1 MCYTILDKSQNT
13 REEIMNKLVKKI
25 SVILIM
31 CMLISFSGIQS
42 MAAEIAK
49 SDENKP
55 AVSEEEN
62 EIASEQEAETANV
75 DENNQAETIE
85 TSQEISENQAE
96 IEYIYL
102 DKKILMDDEEQN
114 IVVALKNEQKKLES
128 ACLLYESEENSV
140 RNEMEANNIVD
151 NTVLFTISY
160 DILSQ
165 GKYYLIGMEYVAD
178 GEKNFLEFQDEE
190 IAEFEVTAE
199 NPIEN
204 TETVPEVTTYAMS
217 DDGNIVEESGNDITE
232 AVESAIQQIAAPAA
246 VSQFSTRSRE
256 SRDSEFV
263 IALDPGHDSHC
274 GGAHANGL
282 AEEVLTLKVANYC
295 KAELEKY
302 DGVKVI
308 MTRTGAEC
316 PNPLPGSYSSAK
328 DIRQRVQKA
337 VEQGADVI
345 VSFHFNSSSSGS
357 ANGAEVIYQ
366 NQSYD
371 AAIGLE
377 SKALA
382 EKIQKE
388 LVALGLKDRGIY
400 SKDSTDGSHDP
411 NGVKDDYWTLHNEA
425 KALGKPAVLI
435 EHAFVSGNVD
445 SANLKNESY
454 LKQLGVADAKGIINQ
469 YDLLNSSSQNVP
481 GVGKIEFKATGE
493 DTFDVILSNI
503 KNEEEIQMLYVP
515 IWSVNN
521 NQDDIYWYVA
531 QRQGNGTY
539 KVSVDI
545 KKHKGDR
552 GNYIAHVYLV
562 DKQGNQSLAIDGQY
576 KVIYRTASIDT
587 LKVNQNTSD
596 KTKFDIVLSGINA
609 PNGVDRIQAAVWSE
623 NNGQDDIVW
632 YTANKQSNGDY
643 KVQVNIADHKYDAG
657 IYNIHI
663 YLFDK
668 EGLSFLPKATSI
680 SIEVAN
686 VSIAAK
692 TLSDDSTKIQLSASN
707 VGIYGN
713 VQNVRFAVWS
723 AENGQDDLKW
733 YFGTR
738 NNSGVWQVTIDAS
751 QHTGTGPFNVHA
763 YSMLANGTDKFLGN
777 TEFTVKKQAT
787 ASIEKLEINKTSEN
801 TFEVVLKGVA
811 ASNGI
816 KNIQVPIWSEENGQ
830 DDIAWYN
837 ANKKAEGTYSVNVD
851 IKNHKYNTG
860 IYNIHVY
867 LFDTEGK
874 AFLLKTTSTRVEL
887 AEVKITASD
896 INGSQ
901 KNIQLK
907 AANVGK
913 YGNVQNVRFAVWS
926 ETNGQ
931 DDLIWYMGKQ
941 NSSGTWTA
949 TAEIAR
955 HKSAGTFLVHV
966 YAMLAD
972 GTDKFL
978 GNTSFDVKKQEIAS
992 IGEINVEPDGKGG
1005 IQVNLAEVHTVTGVK
1020 KISVAVWSE
1029 INGQDDLIW
1038 YTAGRQNDGSYKVNV
1053 SAKNHKHDTGIY
1065 NIHIYLFEQ
1074 SGAEYLIKTMTVKI
1088 EQPNYQLKAQTLTE
1102 EKDLYE
1108 ISVANVGFLG
1118 NVKTVKF
1125 AVWSESNG
1133 QNDIRWYNA
1142 ERETTG
1148 VWKAK
1153 VDINKHDVSGQY
1165 NVHGYVQF
1173 DDGTEKF
1180 LGSQIFDGI
1189 KVYKI
1194 MGNAETTAEKM
1205 TSYFKTAK
1213 KEYPSEALGKGGAST
1228 IEEFCK
1234 IVESEALA
1242 EGVKPEVVF
1251 AQAMVETGWFK
1262 FGGDVKIEQ
1271 FNFCGLGATGNGV
1284 AGNSFPDVRTGI
1296 RAQVQ
1301 HLKCYASDQP
1311 LNQECVDPRWWNG
1324 LRNKATSVQALSGKW
1339 AADKNYGNKLMT
1351 VIDAIK

>member
-1 MCYTILDKSQNT
+1 
-13 REEIMNKLVKKI
+13 MNKLVKKI
-25 SVILIM
+25 SVILMM
-31 CMLISFSGIQS
+31 CMLISFSGIES
-42 MAAEIAK
+42 MAAEI
-49 SDENKP
+49 SENDENKTII
-55 AVSEEEN
+55 SEEEN
-62 EIASEQEAETANV
+62 EISLEQEAEATNP
-75 DENNQAETIE
+75 DENTQEEEVEN
-85 TSQEISENQAE
+85 SQEIPENQEE

-102 DKKILMDDEEQN
+102 DKKILADGEEQN
-114 IVVALKNEQKKLES
+114 IVVALEDEEKKLDS
-128 ACLLYESEENSV
+128 ASLIYEFKETAE
-140 RNEMEANNIVD
+140 RNEIEASNMVD
-151 NTVLFTISY
+151 NTVLFTLPY

-165 GKYYLIGMEYVAD
+165 GSYRLIGVECAI
-178 GEKNFLEFQDEE
+178 GEEKMFLEFQEEE
-190 IAEFEVTAE
+190 IAEFEVSAE
-199 NPIEN
+199 DKGED
-204 TETVPEVTTYAMS
+204 TEAMPEVTAYAMS
-217 DDGNIVEESGNDITE
+217 DDGNVVEESGDNITE
-232 AVESAIQQIAAPAA
+232 AVESAIRQMAAPTAI
-246 VSQFSTRSRE
+246 SQFSTRARE

-295 KAELEKY
+295 KEELEKY

-337 VEQGADVI
+337 VQQGADVI
-345 VSFHFNSSSSGS
+345 VSFHFNSSGSGS

-445 SANLKNESY
+445 SANLKKESY
-454 LKQLGVADAKGIINQ
+454 LKQLGIADAKGIINQ
-469 YDLLNSSSQNVP
+469 YGLLNGTSQKEP

-493 DTFDVILSNI
+493 DTFDVVLSNV
-503 KNEEEIQMLYVP
+503 KNEEKIQTIYVP
-515 IWSVNN
+515 IWSANN

-531 QRQGNGTY
+531 QRQSDGTY

-552 GNYIAHVYLV
+552 GNYIAHVYIL
-562 DKQGNQSLAIDGQY
+562 DKQGKQSLAIDGQY
-576 KVIYRTASIDT
+576 KVIYHTASIET
-587 LKVNQNTSD
+587 LKVNQDTSD
-596 KTKFDIVLSGINA
+596 KTKFDIVLSGVNA

-632 YTANKQSNGDY
+632 YTMSKQSNGDY
-643 KVQVNIADHKYDAG
+643 KVQVNIANHKYDAG

-680 SIEVAN
+680 SISVPN

-692 TLSDDSTKIQLSASN
+692 PLSDNSTQVQLSASN

-751 QHTGTGPFNVHA
+751 AHTGTGVFHVHS
-763 YSMLANGTDKFLGN
+763 YSMLVDGTDKFLGN
-777 TEFTVKKQAT
+777 TQFTVKKQTT
-787 ASIEKLEINKTSEN
+787 ASIEKLEVNKTNEN
-801 TFEVVLKGVA
+801 TFEVLLKGVT
-811 ASNGI
+811 ASNGV

-830 DDIAWYN
+830 DDLVWYD
-837 ANKKAEGTYSVNVD
+837 ASKKADGTYYVNVD

-867 LFDTEGK
+867 LFDNTGK

-896 INGSQ
+896 MDGSQ
-901 KNIQLK
+901 KNFQLK

-926 ETNGQ
+926 AENGQ
-931 DDLIWYMGKQ
+931 DDLIWYTGKQ
-941 NSSGTWTA
+941 NGSGTWTA
-949 TAEIAR
+949 TAEIAK
-955 HKSAGTFLVHV
+955 HKSSGTFLVHV

-978 GNTSFDVKKQEIAS
+978 GHTSFEVKKQEMAS
-992 IGEINVEPDGKGG
+992 IEKIDVTTDGKGG
-1005 IQVNLAEVHTVTGVK
+1005 ISINLAEVHTNTGVK

-1029 INGQDDLIW
+1029 TNGQDDLVW
-1038 YTAGRQNDGSYKVNV
+1038 YTAGKQNDGSYKVNV

-1074 SGAEYLIKTMTVKI
+1074 SGAEYLIKTTTAKI
-1088 EQPNYQLKAQTLTE
+1088 EQPDYQLKAQVLTE

-1108 ISVANVGFLG
+1108 ISAANAGFLG

-1125 AVWSESNG
+1125 AVWSEPNG
-1133 QNDIRWYNA
+1133 QNDIQWYNA
-1142 ERETTG
+1142 ERDATG

-1153 VDINKHDVSGQY
+1153 VDINKHDVSGKY

-1180 LGSQIFDGI
+1180 LGSQIFDGVR
-1189 KVYKI
+1189 VYKI
-1194 MGNAETTAEKM
+1194 MGTAEATAEKM
-1205 TSYFKTAK
+1205 ISYFKATK

-1234 IVESEALA
+1234 IVESEAQA
-1242 EGVKPEVVF
+1242 EGVKAEVVF
-1251 AQAMVETGWFK
+1251 AQAMVETGWLK

-1271 FNFCGLGATGNGV
+1271 FNFCGLGATGNGA

-1311 LNQECVDPRWWNG
+1311 LNQECVDPRWGNW

-1339 AADKNYGNKLMT
+1339 AADKNYGNKLMA